1 MLQNQQQFV
10 EYLDAVNAELEK
22 AGYAFED
29 IKKAYNR

>member
-22 AGYAFED
+22 AGSALL
-29 IKKAYNR
+29 KKQA